1 MDVIDLRSMDY
12 TSLKALYDKNLA
24 LLHEKL
30 LSGADWDETAY
41 LRNLV
46 TQLETAMDKT
56 VPPVNKDDS
65 VVSPSNTSE
74 GQPQIE
80 SF

>member
-1 MDVIDLRSMDY
+1 MDVIDLK
-12 TSLKALYDKNLA
+12 SLDWTFLKTLYDKNIS

-46 TQLETAMDKT
+46 TQLETAMDST
-56 VPPVNKDDS
+56 MPPTNWLTT
-65 VVSPSNTSE
+65 SPSPAKSTE
-74 GQPQIE
+74 
-80 SF
+80 